1 MVSLRLYRE
10 EISLLCK
17 AEVVEERRKLMK
29 VIDGDAFF
37 PLNRWPKDMRL
48 IFWKKPASDTETFKL
63 VLFLLGNGCA
73 PTLITRW
80 IMLTQYWAESR
91 VRAERRARQVDFIF
105 MNEESKKD
113 KWFYFDVDYNKV
125 LFLNGLPNP
134 KPK

>member
-1 MVSLRLYRE
+1 MVSLKLYRE
-10 EISLLCK
+10 EISLLSK
-17 AEVVEERRKLMK
+17 AEVVEDRRKLMK

-37 PLNRWPKDMRL
+37 PLKRWPNDMRL

-73 PTLITRW
+73 PTLIARW
-80 IMLTQYWAESR
+80 IMLAQYWAESR
-91 VRAERRARQVDFIF
+91 VKAERRARQVDFIF
-105 MNEESKKD
+105 MNEDNKKD

-125 LFLNGLPNP
+125 LFLNGLPKP